1 MYYLGIDLGGTN
13 IAAGIV
19 NEEMEMVYKTSIP
32 TDAKGG
38 DAAYIVGRMAE
49 VAKKAIAESGITVE
63 EIKSIGIGS
72 PGSIDTEKGE
82 VVYTNNLPFF
92 HTPLADMLGESFPGK
107 KIYVENDA
115 NVAAWAEAKCGA
127 AKGTKHSV
135 TVTLGTGV
143 GGGMII
149 HNKLFSGFN
158 NAGGELGHTVI
169 KEGGRLCTCGRKGC
183 WEAYASVSGLIATTK
198 EHMEKN
204 KNSLMWEIAGGKL
217 DKVNGLTSFDA
228 MRKGDEEAKKVVDE
242 YLHSVA
248 TGIIDIVNILQPEV
262 LCIGGG
268 ISKEGDYLL
277 KPVQKYVYEEMY
289 ARNSDPKTEIKIAE
303 RANDAGI
310 IGAAL
315 LGTE

>member
-19 NEEMEMVYKTSIP
+19 NEEMKLVYKTSIP
-32 TDAKGG
+32 TDAGSG
-38 DAAYIVGRMAE
+38 AENIVARMAE
-49 VAKKAIAESGITVE
+49 AAKLAIEGAGIAAEDV
-63 EIKSIGIGS
+63 KSIGIGS
-72 PGSIDTEKGE
+72 PGAIDPEKG
-82 VVYTNNLPFF
+82 VVIYANNLGFAN
-92 HTPLADMLGESFPGK
+92 TPLAEMLGKYFPGMP
-107 KIYVENDA
+107 IYVENDA

-127 AKGTKHSV
+127 AAGTKDSV
-135 TVTLGTGV
+135 TITLGTGV

-149 HNKLFSGFN
+149 NGKLYSGFN
-158 NAGGELGHTVI
+158 HAGGELGHIVI
-169 KEGGRLCTCGRKGC
+169 NEGGRPCSCGRNGC
-183 WEAYASVSGLIATTK
+183 WEAYASVSGLIKTTR

-204 KNSLMWEIAGGKL
+204 PDSLMWKISDSL

-248 TGIIDIVNILQPEV
+248 TGLVDILNIFQPEV

-277 KPVQKYVYEEMY
+277 LPVKAHAEKEMY
-289 ARNSDPKTEIKIAE
+289 ARFNDTRTDIRIAKLG
-303 RANDAGI
+303 NDAGI
-310 IGAAL
+310 LGAAL
-315 LGTE
+315 LGV

>member
-19 NEEMEMVYKTSIP
+19 NEEMKLIYKTSIP
-32 TDAKGG
+32 TEAKMGP
-38 DAAYIVGRMAE
+38 DHVIDRMAE
-49 VAKKAIAESGITVE
+49 VAKLAVKGSKVDWSQ
-63 EIKSIGIGS
+63 IKSIGIGT
-72 PGSIDTEKGE
+72 PGAVIPETG
-82 VVYTNNLPFF
+82 VVIYAANLGFK
-92 HTPLADMLGESFPGK
+92 HTPLAELMGARFPN
-107 KIYVENDA
+107 IPVRVENDA

-127 AKGTKHSV
+127 AQGAKNSI

-149 HNKLFSGFN
+149 NGQLYSGFN
-158 NAGGELGHTVI
+158 HLGGELGHAVI
-169 KEGGRLCTCGRKGC
+169 VENGRPCSCGRKGC

-204 KNSLMWEIAGGKL
+204 PDSLMWKIAGSL
-217 DKVNGLTSFDA
+217 DRVNGLTSFEA
-228 MRKGDEEAKKVVDE
+228 MRKGDEEGKKVVTE
-242 YLHSVA
+242 YLDSVA
-248 TGIIDIVNILQPEV
+248 CGVVNLCNMLQPEI

-277 KPVQKYVYEEMY
+277 VPVREYVMKEMFS
-289 ARNSDPKTEIKIAE
+289 RFHTEYTQIKIAKLG
-303 RANDAGI
+303 NDAGI

-315 LGTE
+315 LGA

>member
-13 IAAGIV
+13 IAAGVV
-19 NEEMEMVYKTSIP
+19 NEQMELIYKTSIP
-32 TDAKGG
+32 TKAKSG
-38 DAAYIVGRMAE
+38 AETVIQRMAE
-49 VAKKAIAESGITVE
+49 VANMALEGAKVPVE

-72 PGSIDTEKGE
+72 PGSIDPERGV
-82 VVYTNNLPFF
+82 VVYANNLDFYDLPM
-92 HTPLADMLGESFPGK
+92 AEMLGEYFPGK
-107 KIYVENDA
+107 PIYVENDA

-127 AKGTKHSV
+127 AAGVRDSV
-135 TVTLGTGV
+135 TITLGTGV
-143 GGGMII
+143 GGGMVILG
-149 HNKLFSGFN
+149 KLYSGFN
-158 NAGGELGHTVI
+158 HAGAEMGHIVI
-169 KEGGRLCTCGRKGC
+169 KEGGRPCTCGRKGC
-183 WEAYASVSGLIATTK
+183 WEAYASVTGLIKTTQ

-204 KNSLMWEIAGGKL
+204 PDSLMWKIAGSL

-248 TGIIDIVNILQPEV
+248 TGLVDIINVLQPEV

-277 KPVQKYVYEEMY
+277 KPIKEHAEREMY
-289 ARNSDPKTEIKIAE
+289 ARYNKVKTEIRIAKLG
-303 RANDAGI
+303 NDAGI

-315 LGTE
+315 LGA